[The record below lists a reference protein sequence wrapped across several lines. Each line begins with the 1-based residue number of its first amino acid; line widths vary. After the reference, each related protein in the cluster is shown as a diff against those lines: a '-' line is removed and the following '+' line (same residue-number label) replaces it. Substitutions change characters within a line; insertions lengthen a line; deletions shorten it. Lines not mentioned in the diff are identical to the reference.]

1 MIITVNNSSDMYLKS
16 ISLLWIKLLKILRIC
31 TQLSFDYSNV
41 YFKKWNIIPFKP
53 VFTISQSE
61 TCNLRDSSYFDWN
74 KMLLKVRLYF
84 IQSGYAVCKPVW
96 FFYCTSL
103 THIWYGGCRQRKLGI
118 LCKDEIGNICVNG
131 HWTNNKNW
139 IDILGNTLFVLFISY
154 NILPQRSC
162 LIILQKHLSIQKIC
176 NSERNFNERY
186 NKFALDE

>member
-1 MIITVNNSSDMYLKS
+1 MDFANLNS
-16 ISLLWIKLLKILRIC
+16 
-31 TQLSFDYSNV
+31 
-41 YFKKWNIIPFKP
+41 KKWNIFPLKP
-53 VFTISQSE
+53 VFKISQSE
-61 TCNLRDSSYFDWN
+61 TCNLRDSLYFEWN
-74 KMLLKVRLYF
+74 KMLLKVLLYF

-118 LCKDEIGNICVNG
+118 LCKDEIGNICASG

-139 IDILGNTLFVLFISY
+139 IDILGNTLFVLFVSY